1 MQNKIL
7 HLERQAHHNIFQ
19 PRGWGGWDRPRQP
32 QHDREQKVPHPLE
45 ANNVIKEYPFP
56 WCKPCDLFHKQNT
69 CLVSKEAIRLT
80 SDSYNCRNIVT
91 SKNILIIIEL
101 LYYISNPL
109 LWIDHVGTYVWP
121 NPLLWSDQTIFIWW
135 YLRSWPLGFIK
146 VVITT
151 IGRSWPCLMET

>member
-1 MQNKIL
+1 
-7 HLERQAHHNIFQ
+7 
-19 PRGWGGWDRPRQP
+19 
-32 QHDREQKVPHPLE
+32 
-45 ANNVIKEYPFP
+45 VIKEYPFP

-109 LWIDHVGTYVWP
+109 LWIDHVGTYV
-121 NPLLWSDQTIFIWW
+121 
-135 YLRSWPLGFIK
+135 
-146 VVITT
+146 
-151 IGRSWPCLMET
+151 